1 MLSLMSFAAAVTASG
16 PEAAELT
23 VYNAGFALVKEQRTL
38 SLKTGVQ
45 QAAIEDV
52 AAMIEANSVS
62 IRSLSAPGSFTVLE
76 QNYQY
81 DLISVA
87 AILNKAVG
95 QRIVFNRVLPDGT
108 KERVQGTLLSA
119 PTAQVSDQ
127 FGNQGATWNGMV
139 VRTDDGRVLL
149 NPTGEIEVSSIPS
162 GLISKPTLMWELD
175 SKQAGDNRI
184 ELSYLSQGFSW
195 KSDYVLNLDQAGK
208 LGDFKGWVT
217 LTNNSG
223 ANFTDAKLKLL
234 AGDVMR
240 AEERRKGPA
249 GRGGNI
255 VMEMAAADSF
265 QEEQFADYHLYTLQR
280 PATVRNREIKQVS
293 LLEAFNVP
301 VTKKLVVDA
310 LRGYSQFRA
319 GEGEVGTGPI
329 KPLVLIEFKNDKAS
343 QLGMPLPMGS
353 VKVFQRDSGGSLQML
368 GEAAIGHTP
377 RDEKLSLPVGR
388 AFDIVAERKRTKF
401 EWIRSGNTVKGTR
414 ETFEIELRNRKES
427 AEKVNVIERNWG
439 EYTVSGN
446 NYPFNQLDSDTFEFV
461 VELKANEVKK
471 VVYTVETRW

>member
-1 MLSLMSFAAAVTASG
+1 MLSFMSLAAAVAASG
-16 PEAAELT
+16 PEAVELT

-38 SLKTGVQ
+38 SLKLGIQ

-52 AAMIEANSVS
+52 ASMIEANSVS
-62 IRSLSAPGSFTVLE
+62 IRSLSAPGSFSVLE

-81 DLISVA
+81 DLISVS

-95 QRIVFNRVLPDGT
+95 QQIAFNRVLPDGT
-108 KERVQGTLLSA
+108 KERVEGVLLTA
-119 PTAQVSDQ
+119 PSGVTSDQ
-127 FGNQGATWNGMV
+127 FGNQGGTWNGMV

-149 NPTGEIEVSSIPS
+149 NPTGEIEVASIPS
-162 GLISKPTLMWELD
+162 GLISRPTLMWELD
-175 SKQAGDNRI
+175 AKQAGDNRI
-184 ELSYLSQGFSW
+184 ELSYLSQGLSW
-195 KSDYVLNLDQAGK
+195 KSDYVLNLDQAGRT
-208 LGDFKGWVT
+208 GDLKGWVT

-223 ANFTDAKLKLL
+223 ANFVDAKLKLL

-240 AEERRKGPA
+240 EPQRFKAPS
-249 GRGGNI
+249 GRGE
-255 VMEMAAADSF
+255 VPMELGAADGF
-265 QEEQFADYHLYTLQR
+265 REEQFSEYHLYTLQR

-293 LLEAFNVP
+293 LLEAVGVP

-310 LRGYSQFRA
+310 TRGMGFYRS

-343 QLGMPLPMGS
+343 QMGMPLPMGS

-368 GEAAIGHTP
+368 GEAGIGHTP
-377 RDEKLSLPVGR
+377 RDEKVSLAVGR

-401 EWIRSGNTVKGTR
+401 EWIRSGNVIKGAL
-414 ETFEIELRNRKES
+414 ETFEIELRNRKETT
-427 AEKVNVIERNWG
+427 ETVHVVERNWG
-439 EYTVSGN
+439 EFKITGN
-446 NYPFNQLDSDTFEFV
+446 NYPFDPLDSNTFEFV
-461 VELKANEVKK
+461 VELKPNEVKK